1 MAYRPGFW
9 RISQDFGISSTFD
22 VSARNLTYQSG
33 FCTAFHCSTKPGVFS
48 SGTWESLQCFF
59 SQPSSNKT
67 ILSIHDPCCHPGGG
81 WPSSIVCKTRLTPCD
96 AGLHPQGEE
105 RADRSDLPHRH
116 IPDDISVFDVWHIST
131 ADMLFDIS
139 ARNLS
144 YQSSF
149 GVSARI
155 LTYQPG
161 IWRINKD
168 PFRHLA
174 YHLRNNGKR
183 CGLIL

>member
-1 MAYRPGFW
+1 MYHLPLQYTSR
-9 RISQDFGISSTFD
+9 
-22 VSARNLTYQSG
+22 
-33 FCTAFHCSTKPGVFS
+33 GVFIRYL
-48 SGTWESLQCFF
+48 GIPQCFF

-161 IWRINKD
+161 IWRINRAR
-168 PFRHLA
+168 FRHLA
-174 YHLRNNGKR
+174 YHLAQQWEAVRFDFVKHTGVLGQVQR
-183 CGLIL
+183 R